1 MYPSCHFVYQ
11 RIVSIDVVYKPRKSR
26 QKFCEN
32 LRDCVLSHIKTPSR
46 LWFHLCF
53 AHELL
58 MIFERVKTNLFSF
71 YRCIG
76 AEDNCKKYQKT
87 IEQLNKNIDEL
98 NSAMIELGQ
107 ENQNL
112 QVVQNMRNSRKWEK
126 DSEVVQC
133 NGCSKKFSVS
143 IRKVRF
149 F

>member
-1 MYPSCHFVYQ
+1 MNFW
-11 RIVSIDVVYKPRKSR
+11 KSLN
-26 QKFCEN
+26 K
-32 LRDCVLSHIKTPSR
+32 LI
-46 LWFHLCF
+46 
-53 AHELL
+53 
-58 MIFERVKTNLFSF
+58 SF

-112 QVVQNMRNSRKWEK
+112 QVVQNMRNNRKWEK